1 MLVIQ
6 SVSQTHTHTGRAV
19 TLRNG
24 QRWWWGQC
32 ALLYLHRAT
41 FRFAADQARRREI
54 ERYSKKTEMDI
65 QSATKEDDT
74 AHTGGMLMVI
84 EAAAVADSAQQQL
97 TMKSTISLSCEC
109 KSQCE

>member
-1 MLVIQ
+1 
-6 SVSQTHTHTGRAV
+6 
-19 TLRNG
+19 
-24 QRWWWGQC
+24 
-32 ALLYLHRAT
+32 
-41 FRFAADQARRREI
+41 
-54 ERYSKKTEMDI
+54 MDI

-84 EAAAVADSAQQQL
+84 EAAAVADSAQQQQL